1 MIMKKIIYTLLLLTL
16 CSRASA
22 QEGTAYGVVMQ
33 NSSQFQTITNAL
45 DILDYYVY
53 LNQPSFAVI
62 ALMPTNDAMRSF
74 VDPASYYVYMASGQV
89 PQMWKLN
96 IDLTK
101 TMSDQL
107 SADVYD
113 CTIDED
119 GNPVPEEVKRT
130 TLRGLSNT
138 SGVLYNRMKF
148 LLENSIIM
156 GFYKEGNEYYKTLG
170 NSYVRIRKEGG
181 VYKITSPLYAHEVT
195 ATAYEAENGLVLAM
209 DSPIVPNRNSVSS
222 ILAQHPEFSQF
233 FWAVQASG
241 ASSLYNSFD
250 YWVAGDQDY
259 GNLLNIKQA
268 GYIGAEDATKQ
279 KVTYLLN
286 GYHYTIYAPTNAA
299 MAEAFAAGLPDAE
312 AINKAELLD
321 EEEGLWGTPAS
332 HTDSLREVLLD
343 FVKYHIQDNALFLD
357 NALEPGYFDSGKTEF
372 VEKTNIDEESGE
384 TVPSGTYIAGPS
396 YKLKVRNGSR
406 LEVTDNMGTTAEVVK
421 QDGLYNL
428 VANEYWTEGRS
439 NTIPYTARLNNSS
452 FVVIH
457 AINKPLLYSADQFK
471 YEYKPTGS
479 YGN

>member
-1 MIMKKIIYTLLLLTL
+1 MKKIIYTLLLLTL

-33 NSSQFQTITNAL
+33 NSSQFSKITNPL
-45 DILDYYVY
+45 QILDYYVY
-53 LNQPSFAVI
+53 LSQPSFAVI
-62 ALMPTNDAMRSF
+62 ALMPTDDAMRSF
-74 VDPASYYVYMASGQV
+74 VDPASYYNNYSQV
-89 PQMWKLN
+89 PQMWEFN
-96 IDLTK
+96 IDTSK
-101 TMSDQL
+101 RTWEQL

-113 CTIDED
+113 CTFDDD
-119 GNPVPEEVKRT
+119 GNPVQKDAKRT
-130 TLRGLSNT
+130 TLTGLSNT
-138 SGVLYNRMKF
+138 SDVMTNRMKY
-148 LLENSIIM
+148 LLDNSIVM

-181 VYKITSPLYAHEVT
+181 TYKVTSPLYAHEVT
-195 ATAYEAENGLVLAM
+195 ATAYETVNGLVLAM
-209 DSPIVPNRNSVSS
+209 DSPIVPNRKSVSS

-268 GYIGAEDATKQ
+268 GYIGAEDATNQ

-357 NALEPGYFDSGKTEF
+357 NALEPGYFDSGKTEY
-372 VEKTNIDEESGE
+372 IESTATGDG
-384 TVPSGTYIAGPS
+384 SGTYTPGRPYRLQVRDGS
-396 YKLKVRNGSR
+396 KLV
-406 LEVTDNMGTTAEVVK
+406 VTDNMGTTREVVK

-428 VANEYWTEGRS
+428 VASEYWTEGRT
-439 NTIPYTARLNNSS
+439 NTNPYMARLNNSS

-471 YEYKPTGS
+471 YEYKKI
-479 YGN
+479 YIGN

>member
-1 MIMKKIIYTLLLLTL
+1 MKKIIYTLMLLTL

-22 QEGTAYGVVMQ
+22 QEGTAYGVILQ
-33 NSSQFQTITNAL
+33 NSSQFQTITNPL
-45 DILDYYVY
+45 QILDYYVY
-53 LNQPSFAVI
+53 LSQPSFAVI
-62 ALMPTNDAMRSF
+62 ALMPTDDAMRSF
-74 VDPASYYVYMASGQV
+74 VDPASYYNNYSQV
-89 PQMWKLN
+89 PQMWEFN
-96 IDLTK
+96 IDTSK
-101 TMSDQL
+101 RTWEQL

-113 CTIDED
+113 CTFDDD
-119 GNPVPEEVKRT
+119 GNPVQKDAKRT
-130 TLRGLSNT
+130 TLTGLSNT
-138 SGVLYNRMKF
+138 SDVMTNRMKY
-148 LLENSIIM
+148 LLDNSIVM

-181 VYKITSPLYAHEVT
+181 IYKVTSPLYAHEVT

-209 DSPIVPNRNSVSS
+209 DSPIVPNRNSVASVLS
-222 ILAQHPEFSQF
+222 QHPEFSEYL
-233 FWAVQASG
+233 WALEYSG
-241 ASSLYNSFD
+241 ALSKLDSKD
-250 YWVAGDQDY
+250 YWVAGDQDF
-259 GNLLNIKQA
+259 GNLLNTKQA
-268 GYIGAEDATKQ
+268 GYIGAEDATNQ

-299 MAEAFAAGLPDAE
+299 MAEAFAAGLPDAAAME
-312 AINKAELLD
+312 KAEQLD
-321 EEEGLWGTPAS
+321 IEEDLWGTPAS
-332 HTDSLREVLLD
+332 HTDSLKEVLLN
-343 FVKYHIQDNALFLD
+343 FVKYHIHDDALFLD
-357 NALEPGYFDSGKTEF
+357 NALEPGAYDSGMTEF

-428 VANEYWTEGRS
+428 VASEYWTEGRS

-471 YEYKPTGS
+471 YEYKKI
-479 YGN
+479 YIGN